1 MYSLAAH
8 LPLPSAL
15 TVEYMGE
22 ISHTLLTQKGAAE
35 MRERTL
41 QINIRMTPPER
52 EAIMRKAQKAKM
64 PLSHYIILSALNK
77 TIVSTEEL
85 KQVHF
90 LLKNISGNVNQLT
103 VLSHQ
108 GKINT
113 ACQEGGVSVFL

>member
-1 MYSLAAH
+1 
-8 LPLPSAL
+8 
-15 TVEYMGE
+15 
-22 ISHTLLTQKGAAE
+22 

-41 QINIRMTPPER
+41 QTNIRMTPPEH

-64 PLSHYIILSALNK
+64 PLSRYIILSALNK
-77 TIVSTEEL
+77 TVVSTEEL

-108 GKINT
+108 GKVNM
-113 ACQEGGVSVFL
+113 AYFDRFCNELNSVKQEFSKFNEGR